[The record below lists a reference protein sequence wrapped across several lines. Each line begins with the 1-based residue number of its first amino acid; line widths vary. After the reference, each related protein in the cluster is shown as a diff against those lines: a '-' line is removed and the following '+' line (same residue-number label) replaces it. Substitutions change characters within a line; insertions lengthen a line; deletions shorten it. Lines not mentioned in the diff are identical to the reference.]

1 MADVTQ
7 PERVVTKHVAAS
19 EAIGRLREIAKVMKL
34 VGDDNVKLQQE
45 LDDEHEKL
53 HDALTDAESGTER
66 VGVLEQAIA
75 DFDRGIIDKPEL
87 VKLGQEES

>member
-53 HDALTDAESGTER
+53 TDAESGTER